1 MQQTNYKNAL
11 GIDVGS
17 KRIGVARISSIA
29 RMPEPL
35 VTLLNDDNFPA
46 ELNKLVTIHDID
58 LLVVGLPRNMD
69 GQETAQTK
77 TTKDFVDNVLRT
89 SVLIPII
96 FQDETLSSVEA
107 ENFPPGTIKEKG
119 LDAIAAAEILRYFD
133 EQKHH
138 DKI

>member
-17 KRIGVARISSIA
+17 KRIGIARISSVA

-35 VTLLNDDNFPA
+35 VTLKNDDSFSE
-46 ELNKLVTIHDID
+46 ELKKLIDMHDID

-77 TTKDFVDNVLRT
+77 NTKDFVETSLRP
-89 SVLIPII
+89 SVSTPII

-107 ENFPPGTIKEKG
+107 ENFPPDTIRDKG

-133 EQKHH
+133 EQEHH
-138 DKI
+138 GKV